1 MKLGFGSLLNGSR
14 IWMCV
19 FAAVHTFNHLS
30 GDLWT
35 FIFVSTRLA
44 FLFVCFQYLLS
55 HLKLEIKKRRRLDK
69 FPSLKPL
76 KYSTRLH
83 KTTSPSL
90 DSCWRQISGV
100 SSNFVAQPLWSLRWV
115 LSWLWPCPLLEKKVE
130 TFDIFLAT
138 PLYYFS
144 FELPTYPL
152 RMHPPKK
159 TSFVLKKKCQE
170 SKRRNV
176 VAKCIYQNPLYGGI
190 YKCIVITF
198 VSC

>member
-1 MKLGFGSLLNGSR
+1 
-14 IWMCV
+14 MCLCRCSHIQSPFKRSV
-19 FAAVHTFNHLS
+19 NFYF
-30 GDLWT
+30 
-35 FIFVSTRLA
+35 FVSTRLA

-159 TSFVLKKKCQE
+159 TSFILKKKCQE

-176 VAKCIYQNPLYGGI
+176 VVKCIYQNPLYGGI